1 MDAPYLFNYIDA
13 ETSKINPST
22 VHCRNTNLSRYFER
36 KLIQKA
42 MSVFEWTLPETW
54 DSNYTLYTLYYLG
67 FFAIVNT
74 DRFGVIPQNCGLGG
88 QTVLYQPR
96 YAIITN
102 PLLRGILRP
111 IINKQCVIMRLQP
124 DYGGVYDTVSYYADM
139 LALCAEAIGMN
150 LVNSKLSYIFG
161 SANKTQSESFKKLFD
176 NIQEGNPATFVDN
189 NLYRDDGAINYQMF
203 NQNVGQ
209 NYIADRILSDMRKI
223 EAQFCTDIG
232 IPNAN
237 TDKRER
243 LISDEVNANSF
254 ETRSRCE
261 MWLEELQ
268 KSCAKA
274 REMFDI
280 NIDVKWRTVQQ
291 EAGKQEGVTI

>member
-1 MDAPYLFNYIDA
+1 
-13 ETSKINPST
+13 
-22 VHCRNTNLSRYFER
+22 
-36 KLIQKA
+36 
-42 MSVFEWTLPETW
+42 MSVFEWTMPETW

-176 NIQEGNPATFVDN
+176 NIQEGNPASFVDN
-189 NLYRDDGAINYQMF
+189 NLYRDDGTINYQMF
-203 NQNVGQ
+203 NQCG
-209 NYIADRILSDMRKI
+209 A
-223 EAQFCTDIG
+223 
-232 IPNAN
+232 
-237 TDKRER
+237 
-243 LISDEVNANSF
+243 
-254 ETRSRCE
+254 
-261 MWLEELQ
+261 ELY
-268 KSCAKA
+268 
-274 REMFDI
+274 R
-280 NIDVKWRTVQQ
+280 
-291 EAGKQEGVTI
+291 